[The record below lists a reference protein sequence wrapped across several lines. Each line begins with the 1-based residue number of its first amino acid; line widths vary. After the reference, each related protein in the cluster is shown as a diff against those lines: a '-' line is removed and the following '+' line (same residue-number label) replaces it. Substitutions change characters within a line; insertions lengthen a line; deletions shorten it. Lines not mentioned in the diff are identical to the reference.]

1 MIKKLIFNLF
11 FSNKDKKIIKSSLLY
26 SARVYLKRNDLE
38 AFSNVVEVLGKK
50 SKYLNENDLKSSKLD
65 SDNHF
70 RSTVNII
77 QNFKIPVEIPSFEVC
92 EKCEEKESCVFYLFQ
107 KKARAKKYAED
118 DGVKYDN
125 GENN

>member
-11 FSNKDKKIIKSSLLY
+11 FTRKDKRIIKSSLLY

-38 AFSNVVEVLGKK
+38 AFSNVVEVLGNK
-50 SKYLNENDLKSSKLD
+50 SKYLNENDLKSSELD

-77 QNFKIPVEIPSFEVC
+77 QNFKIPIKTSSFEIC
-92 EKCEEKESCVFYLFQ
+92 EKCEEKESCEFYLFQ

-125 GENN
+125 GEND